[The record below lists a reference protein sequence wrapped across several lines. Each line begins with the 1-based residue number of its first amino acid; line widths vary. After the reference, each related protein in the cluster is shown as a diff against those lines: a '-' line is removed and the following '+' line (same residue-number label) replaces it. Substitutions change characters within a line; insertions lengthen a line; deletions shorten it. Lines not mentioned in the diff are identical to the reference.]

1 LLQTGQIV
9 EFTAKEFWKENYA
22 TKGGKE
28 KSIAPNAM
36 WTKRPYGQIAKCA
49 EGQALRKAFPEV
61 GSHPTAD
68 EMEGKTFDIGD
79 VVDVPTKTPAPQS
92 LPAYQE
98 EEFQKKLTEWQKVID
113 SGKKTPGELLAFL
126 TTKATI
132 DESQKARILSMK
144 KAAANKAEDPKEHDQ
159 WIDELEQAEGEQQ

>member
-28 KSIAPNAM
+28 KSVAPNAM

-49 EGQALRKAFPEV
+49 EAQALRKAFPEI
-61 GSHPTAD
+61 GSEPTAD
-68 EMEGKTFDIGD
+68 EMEGKTFDLSD
-79 VVDVPTKTPAPQS
+79 VVEAPATNPAP
-92 LPAYQE
+92 QE
-98 EEFQKKLTEWQKVID
+98 EEFKKKLTEWQKVID